1 MAGAVRLQADG
12 RYVPHGGVLIGCART
27 RVVMSPNEE
36 PPRRWSDSPNTK
48 TRRRKLL
55 LALSEQRDKNRP
67 QDSDL
72 LPTVGS
78 IFDGFPN
85 ETKGLSAGF
94 FGPPSGRTIHGW
106 TRRMGKDPPEL
117 IVRIDNR
124 EVGRVQEIGFDHD
137 QASSRP
143 SDRAGFVF
151 YSPLELF
158 DGQRHLVE
166 LMEPDSRKVVAS
178 RDVLAVQQKDYKDF
192 DSFLRWLYWRREC
205 FAPFSNSDKRCISY
219 MDWLVRYGSSRPRST
234 SSARPLISIV
244 MAVVGGER
252 SLERPIGSVLQQ
264 SYDNWELILVD
275 DGRNASTVQAFK
287 DPRLRYRH
295 SEREQ
300 SADESRNIGLSESEG
315 KFVAY
320 LREDSWWHPQYLE
333 LMVGALSDN
342 PEYQSVFCGQ
352 YLFEESEEEAF
363 ALRAG
368 PFNASLI
375 ENRNYIDLSAFVHR
389 REIGEAKGPFDVSLG
404 DSAAWDLVRRYS
416 EDESPYFLPCILSRR
431 TADRANLW
439 WESPSVRPN
448 RGVINPQDP
457 GCDVGE
463 GPQIYPSSSV
473 YHHSS
478 QSTDVS
484 VVVPSYNVPDILT
497 TCIEQVVATV
507 NTDRTEI
514 IICDNGSDSLTH
526 QAISALKDKYPN
538 IIVELL
544 DRNYGFSY
552 AANRGIELA
561 NPANDIVLL
570 NNDAIPAEGWLSAL
584 EAVLLEYPDVGIVAP
599 QQVLFP
605 GTAMVLDHAP
615 FANLEREVDV
625 NVSPLFDNLQSWNP
639 FGPKKL
645 IELTFASFFCVL
657 ISREVMDRIGNLDE
671 ERGRHYESDR
681 IYCNAVRHIAKKRI
695 VYTWHSKVYH
705 LLQRSTADLRQRDVK
720 AFRAMLKH
728 NDWSDMPN
736 REAG

>member
-1 MAGAVRLQADG
+1 
-12 RYVPHGGVLIGCART
+12 
-27 RVVMSPNEE
+27 MSRNEG
-36 PPRRWSDSPNTK
+36 PPRRWDDSPDTK
-48 TRRRKLL
+48 TRRQELL
-55 LALSEQRDKNRP
+55 LARGKSRLR
-67 QDSDL
+67 DSDL
-72 LPTVGS
+72 FPATGS
-78 IFDGFPN
+78 TSYRFPN
-85 ETKGLSAGF
+85 ETTGPSAGF
-94 FGPPSGRTIHGW
+94 FGLPSGRTIHGW
-106 TRRMGKDPPEL
+106 TRRMGKGPPDL

-124 EVGRVQEIGFDHD
+124 EAGRVQEIGLDHD
-137 QASSRP
+137 QASSKP
-143 SDRAGFVF
+143 SERAGFVF

-166 LMEPDSRKVVAS
+166 LVEPDSRKVVAS
-178 RDVLAVQQKDYKDF
+178 RDVLAEQQKDYKDF

-205 FAPFSNSDKRCISY
+205 FAPFSNFDRRCISY
-219 MDWLVRYGSSRPRST
+219 MDWLARYGSSRPRST
-234 SSARPLISIV
+234 SSARPLISII
-244 MAVVGGER
+244 MSVVGGER

-264 SYDNWELILVD
+264 SYDNWELVLVD
-275 DGRNASTVQAFK
+275 DGRNAAAVQAFE
-287 DPRLRYRH
+287 DPRLRYCR
-295 SEREQ
+295 SEGEQ
-300 SADESRNIGLSESEG
+300 SADEARNIGLFESEG

-320 LREDSWWHPQYLE
+320 LRENSWWHPQYLE

-416 EDESPYFLPCILSRR
+416 EDESPYFLPCILSNR
-431 TADRANLW
+431 TADRSTWRHASQAVL
-439 WESPSVRPN
+439 PN
-448 RGVINPQDP
+448 RNVKTFQVPNSIIGQPADIH
-457 GCDVGE
+457 
-463 GPQIYPSSSV
+463 PSSAV
-473 YHHSS
+473 YH
-478 QSTDVS
+478 QSTQSTGVS
-484 VVVPSYNVPDILT
+484 IVVPSYNVPKILT

-526 QAISALKDKYPN
+526 QAISALKDKYPK
-538 IIVELL
+538 IVVEFL

-605 GTAMVLDHAP
+605 GTATVLDHAP

-625 NVSPLFDNLQSWNP
+625 NVSPLFDNLQSWNA

-645 IELTFASFFCVL
+645 VELTFASFFCVL
-657 ISREVMDRIGNLDE
+657 ISREVMDRIGPLDE

-695 VYTWHSKVYH
+695 VYTWHSQVYH
-705 LLQRSTADLRQRDVK
+705 LLQRSTADLRQRNVK
-720 AFRAMLKH
+720 AFRAMLNR

-736 REAG
+736 RETG